1 MFGGKKDNPDQS
13 DHVDKNS
20 VAPRPAPPIHDSLAI
35 TKASELQAALG
46 QRSEWHPERLGELL
60 LKEGLITAAQL
71 QEALTLQNA
80 QPTQRLG
87 EILEQMHVITAETVH
102 VALGRK
108 FGIPFIH
115 LGTFDN
121 DPAVLAKTPE
131 ELARSCCAF
140 PLMYHGNR
148 LVVAIEDPLNTQAVE
163 LLRFG
168 TGTPI
173 ELVIATRKE
182 IEFAID
188 KYYGTSQSELAV
200 QQLPGGGVDDEQT
213 LRDAEELSKAKPIV
227 RLVDNIISEA
237 VAAGASDIHL
247 RPNEGKVDLLLR
259 INGDL
264 ELKRTFNR
272 NLLPALMSR
281 FKILGDMNISEHRL
295 PQDGKARYVEAHTRL
310 DLRMSVIP
318 TVRGESLAVRLLY
331 TDAAVRSLDELSFAP
346 QDRVLLRS
354 LLDRNQ
360 GMLLVTGPT
369 GSGKTTTLYAALQEI
384 RAQHRNIITIENPVE
399 YTLADVEQIQVNHYI
414 NFTFPV
420 ALRQILR
427 HDPNVIMVGEI
438 RDRETAQIAVESSL
452 TGHLLLSTLHTNSAA
467 ASVMRLV
474 EMGVEPYLIGSTLL
488 AVVAQRLVRKNCTHC
503 TEVEPVAEAHLA
515 SLKLGK
521 DEKFYRGKGCDACG
535 GRGYSGRRAVYELM
549 VMTPELQQAL
559 HVGVDTQEFQKI
571 AVAGGMKTLTENA
584 LAVARTGEISLAEA
598 YRIRLD

>member
-1 MFGGKKDNPDQS
+1 MFGGKNDNHDKL
-13 DHVDKNS
+13 DIVDKNS
-20 VAPRPAPPIHDSLAI
+20 VATHSAASSHDFLGI
-35 TKASELQAALG
+35 TKACELQIALD
-46 QRSEWHPERLGELL
+46 RRAEWHPEHLGELL
-60 LKEGLITAAQL
+60 LKEGLITEAQL
-71 QEALTLQNA
+71 QEALGLQKA
-80 QPTQRLG
+80 QPNQRLG
-87 EILEQMHVITAETVH
+87 QILEQMHVITAETVH

-108 FGIPFIH
+108 FGIPFIR

-140 PLMYHGNR
+140 PLLYHGGH
-148 LVVAIEDPLNTQAVE
+148 LVIAIEDPLDTQALD

-182 IEFAID
+182 IEFAINRH
-188 KYYGTSQSELAV
+188 YGGS
-200 QQLPGGGVDDEQT
+200 PGEIPAQDAAQEDVEDEKS
-213 LRDAEELSKAKPIV
+213 LHEAEALSKAKPIV

-264 ELKRTFNR
+264 ELKRTFKR
-272 NLLPALMSR
+272 NLLPALLSR

-295 PQDGKARYVEAHTRL
+295 PQDGKARYVEGHARL

-331 TDAAVRSLDELSFAP
+331 TDAAVRSLDELSFTP

-360 GMLLVTGPT
+360 GMVLVTGPT

-399 YTLADVEQIQVNHYI
+399 YTLADVEQIQVNHHI

-503 TEVEPVAEAHLA
+503 TEVEAIADAHLA
-515 SLKLGK
+515 SLKLGN
-521 DEKFYRGKGCDACG
+521 DEKFYRGKGCDFCG
-535 GRGYSGRRAVYELM
+535 RRGYSGRRAVYELM

-559 HVGVDTQEFQKI
+559 HTGVDTQEFQKI

-584 LAVARTGEISLAEA
+584 LAVARSGEISLAEA